1 MALFSINLQTGTLAD
16 EPEKDIIVGIDL
28 GTTNSLVAFM
38 RDGHPVCVADA
49 HGKNTLVPSVL
60 HFLPQNAQNTEGGVL
75 VGDAAKLKLET
86 DPQNTIYS
94 VKRLMG
100 KAFNDVSNYENYF
113 GYSIIDAPDADTL
126 VKIRVGDRYYSPIEL
141 SSFILKEL
149 KTRIETELKKPIS
162 KAVITVPA
170 YFNDAQRQATR
181 DAGRLAGLDVLR
193 IVNEPTA
200 AALAYG
206 LDRRGDEA
214 HTIAVY
220 DLGGGTF
227 DVSIL
232 QIQDGVFEVLS
243 TNGDTFLGG
252 DDFDRAIIDFWLTQN
267 NVSNDLILN
276 NKELGQSLRLAAENA
291 KKMLS
296 NPENT
301 EGYFF
306 ELKIKN
312 LKLNA
317 TNNSEINAINSEL
330 NANNNSKF
338 NSEINLNN
346 SEINAIKSALI
357 TDKFIEKDEEFNSI
371 IFDDANISLILQLNK
386 TELNNLILPLINK
399 TINCC
404 NLALKDAQ
412 LSKTD
417 IQAVVMVGGSTRVPL
432 VKKMVS
438 EFFDKPVFN
447 NINPDEV
454 VALGAA
460 IQADVLAGNQ
470 RDILLIDVTPLSLG
484 IETVGGLMD
493 TIIPRNSKIPTKAA
507 RQYTTSVD
515 GQRNLKIAIFQGE
528 RDLIV
533 HNRKLGEFILRGIPP
548 MPAGFPKI
556 DIAFYLD
563 ADGILRI
570 KAKEERS
577 GVAQE
582 ITVKASYGLSDE
594 EMALMLL
601 DSIKNAE
608 SDMKIRALQ
617 EARNEGNN
625 IVLASEKFL
634 IQHTLILSIEE
645 QKETSKLAQIL
656 RGTIANDDKDAI
668 NKAMENLNKF
678 TEPLAHRAM
687 DVTIAEA
694 MKGKAI

>member
-1 MALFSINLQTGTLAD
+1 MALFSINLQTGTIAD
-16 EPEKDIIVGIDL
+16 EPQKDIIVGIDL
-28 GTTNSLVAFM
+28 GTTNSLVAYM
-38 RDGHPVCVADA
+38 SDGQPVCVADKN
-49 HGKNTLVPSVL
+49 GKNTLIPSIL
-60 HFLPQNAQNTEGGVL
+60 HFLSKNEQNTEGSPDVGFSMSDVGVTSSEIRNPKSKSIL
-75 VGDAAKLKLET
+75 VGEAAKAMLET

-100 KAFNDVSNYENYF
+100 KSFTDVSNYENYF
-113 GYSIIDAPDADTL
+113 GYKIIDAPDADTL
-126 VKIRVGDRYYSPIEL
+126 VKIRVGDKYYSPIEL

-149 KTRIETELKKPIS
+149 KNRIETELKKPIS

-170 YFNDAQRQATR
+170 YFNDSQRQATR

-206 LDRRGDEA
+206 LDRRGDDA

-232 QIQDGVFEVLS
+232 QIQDGVFEVLA

-252 DDFDRAIIDFWLTQN
+252 DDFDRAIVDYWLKQN
-267 NVSNDLILN
+267 NVSTDIILK
-276 NKELGQSLRLAAENA
+276 NKELGQKLRLAAENA

-296 NPENT
+296 NATNSGINATEIRNPTSEIENT
-301 EGYFF
+301 EGSVF
-306 ELKIKN
+306 EKTIDNLT
-312 LKLNA
+312 LKLTVN
-317 TNNSEINAINSEL
+317 
-330 NANNNSKF
+330 
-338 NSEINLNN
+338 
-346 SEINAIKSALI
+346 
-357 TDKFIEKDEEFNSI
+357 EF
-371 IFDDANISLILQLNK
+371 DA
-386 TELNNLILPLINK
+386 LILPFVEK
-399 TINCC
+399 TIACC
-404 NLALKDAQ
+404 QAALKDAE

-432 VKKMVS
+432 VKKRVAA
-438 EFFDKPVFN
+438 FFDKPIFN

-528 RDLIV
+528 RDLV
-533 HNRKLGEFILRGIPP
+533 EHNRKLGEFILRGIPP

-570 KAKEERS
+570 KAKELRS
-577 GVAQE
+577 EVEQE
-582 ITVKASYGLSDE
+582 ITVKASYGLSEE

-601 DSIKNAE
+601 DSIRNAE
-608 SDMKIRALQ
+608 GDLKIRALQ

-634 IQHTLILSIEE
+634 IQHTTILSDAE
-645 QKETSKLAQIL
+645 KTETTKLAQIL
-656 RGTIANDDKDAI
+656 RGSISGNDKDAI
-668 NKAMENLNKF
+668 NKAMENLNIF